1 MILLT
6 IPKDIVQDG
15 TATPRTGHAVC
26 ARMSGGSGSG
36 AVASGRG
43 RPYNRRAHLRTHGP
57 HDLLSPIRTMWGQR
71 HAGTACQSG
80 GVMTEADRM
89 AVETALQNNPLAIA
103 EAEGCLRKGIMIL
116 SKEIGLTATRNIM
129 IGILGRLEGE
139 MPERRL
145 H

>member
-1 MILLT
+1 
-6 IPKDIVQDG
+6 
-15 TATPRTGHAVC
+15 
-26 ARMSGGSGSG
+26 
-36 AVASGRG
+36 
-43 RPYNRRAHLRTHGP
+43 
-57 HDLLSPIRTMWGQR
+57 
-71 HAGTACQSG
+71 
-80 GVMTEADRM
+80 MTEADMM

-116 SKEIGLTATRNIM
+116 SKEIGLTATRNIV